1 VPEGPLTFQELNV
14 SLERMQ
20 IPASACV
27 AVAVSGGA
35 DSLSLAVLLHEIR
48 PIVALIVDHGLRE
61 NSANEAQETS
71 EKLTS
76 LGIEN
81 DILVWHHEELPNAN
95 IQAAAREARYALMR
109 DWCKERGINFL
120 CTAHHI
126 DDQAETVLLRLAR
139 GSGVYGLAG
148 MAEKRDLG
156 KGIELARPV
165 LNVSKQRLVAVL
177 YERGIAWVEDPSNSN
192 IAFDR
197 VKVRNLLENP
207 PLEGLQADRLGA
219 TAERFA
225 RSRRALEFY
234 QRRWLLDAVEFFD
247 AGYAILDRNK
257 FADVP
262 EDIYLR
268 AMNSL
273 IQFAGGGGYAPR
285 FEKLLRLTGVL
296 LDENFKGYTLSG
308 VQFTPFSANEILVCR
323 EKSALTPA
331 EPICVEYTAWDN
343 RFDVDATNCLTEHP
357 LLIGPLGDGGRII
370 INENLTDLKDAAGSV
385 PKLVLPTLPAFFHGE
400 RLIAVP
406 HLEYKVDGINIPILS
421 HQWLTLSEIGK
432 KTYGGMQ

>member
-1 VPEGPLTFQELNV
+1 MPEGPLTIQELNV
-14 SLERMQ
+14 SLERMK
-20 IPASACV
+20 IPVTARV

-35 DSLSLAVLLHEIR
+35 DSLSLVVLIHEIR
-48 PIVALIVDHGLRE
+48 STVALIVDHDLRAD
-61 NSANEAQETS
+61 SANEAQETA

-81 DILVWHHEELPNAN
+81 HVLVWRHDELPTAN
-95 IQAAAREARYALMR
+95 IQAVAREARYSLMR
-109 DWCKERGINFL
+109 DWCKQKGISFL
-120 CTAHHI
+120 CTAHHL

-148 MAEKRDLG
+148 MSEKRDLG
-156 KGIELARPV
+156 KGVVLARP
-165 LNVSKQRLVAVL
+165 LLSVSKQRLVAVL
-177 YERGIAWVEDPSNSN
+177 RERRMTWVDDPSNSN

-197 VKVRNLLENP
+197 VKIRNLLKTP

-234 QRRWLLDAVEFFD
+234 QRRWLLEAVEFFD
-247 AGYAILDRNK
+247 AGYAILDRRK

-285 FEKLLRLTGVL
+285 FEKLLRLTSVL
-296 LDENFKGYTLSG
+296 LDENFMGYTLSG
-308 VQFTPFSANEILVCR
+308 VQFTPFSTNEILIYR
-323 EKSALTPA
+323 EKSALASA
-331 EPICVEYTAWDN
+331 ERICSEGTVWDK
-343 RFDVDATNCLTEHP
+343 RFTVNAFNSLTEHS
-357 LLIGPLGDGGRII
+357 LLIGPLGDNERML
-370 INENLTDLKDAAGSV
+370 INENLTDMKDTVDSIPRV
-385 PKLVLPTLPAFFHGE
+385 VLPTLPAFFQGE

-406 HLEYKVDGINIPILS
+406 HLGYKVSDINIPILS